1 MSAVLRSSHGHIAF
15 DTGSGF
21 VSAEGTELD
30 SDFGPVPFKVDVDE
44 WRLRYPGESLDG
56 EHDVLDFGYWYR
68 TIHTEPQNPDPISPE
83 SQPVES
89 FSEESAENSPAA
101 RASKT

>member
-30 SDFGPVPFKVDVDE
+30 PDFGPVPFKVDVDE

-68 TIHTEPQNPDPISPE
+68 TGKTKVAYEAPCE
-83 SQPVES
+83 SWRLER
-89 FSEESAENSPAA
+89 EEAI
-101 RASKT
+101 RKGTL